1 MNPLDYIDD
10 DDEQVENESIDLIHL
25 TIPASNRGER
35 LDKVLAKL
43 LPEYSRSRLQTW
55 LEKGYVVNQHKA
67 MKVKDSVL
75 GGEELRISVP
85 EDPQVEAFSPEN
97 IDLDIVY
104 HDESIAVINKPV
116 GMVVH
121 PGAGNWGGTLLNGLL
136 YHFPECSLVPRAGI
150 VHRLDKDTSGLL
162 VVAKNLTS
170 QTHLVRQL
178 QSRTVLRRYLALV
191 WGKVPPEKIIHGSI
205 GRDPKDRL
213 KMAVISSGK
222 PAVTHMKQM
231 GFVKYGAATASL
243 VTCKLE
249 TGRTHQIRVHME
261 SIGHPLINDPVYKK
275 GTPTDWG
282 ALRNSVGIEYS
293 QAIGQALHAAVLGLE
308 HPNSGKWMEW
318 RVSPPLSFMRW
329 LDELKFD
336 FDLSNE
342 INRL

>member
-1 MNPLDYIDD
+1 MNPLDYIDE
-10 DDEQVENESIDLIHL
+10 DDEPVENQSTDLIHL
-25 TIPASNRGER
+25 TIPSSSRGER
-35 LDKVLAKL
+35 LDKALAKL
-43 LPEYSRSRLQTW
+43 LPEYSRSRLQNW
-55 LEKGYVVNQHKA
+55 LVKGYVVNHDKA
-67 MKVKDSVL
+67 MKAKDSVL

-97 IDLDIVY
+97 IELEVVY
-104 HDESIAVINKPV
+104 QDESIVVINKPV

-121 PGAGNWGGTLLNGLL
+121 PAAGNWRGTLLNGIL

-162 VVAKNLTS
+162 VVAKNLTA

-178 QSRTVLRRYLALV
+178 QSRIVLRRYLALV

-205 GRDPKDRL
+205 ARDPKDRL

-222 PAVTHMKQM
+222 PAITHLKQI

-282 ALRNSVGIEYS
+282 ALRNSVGVEYS
-293 QAIGQALHAAVLGLE
+293 QRIGQALHAAVLGLE
-308 HPNSGKWMEW
+308 HPTSGEWMEW
-318 RVSPPLSFMRW
+318 RISPPLTFMKW

-336 FDLSNE
+336 FDFSKV
-342 INRL
+342 INQL